1 MIDAGRGVHT
11 EESGEEY
18 ECDECQPF
26 QVLEYLAVEA
36 DQGGCEEDGEEQGGC
51 EEDGEETD

>member
-1 MIDAGRGVHT
+1 MHT